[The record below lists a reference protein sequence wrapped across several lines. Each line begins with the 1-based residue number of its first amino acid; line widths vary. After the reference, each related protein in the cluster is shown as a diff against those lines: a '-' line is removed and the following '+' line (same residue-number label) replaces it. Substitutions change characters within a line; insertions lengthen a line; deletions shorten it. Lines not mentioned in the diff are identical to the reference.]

1 MTMQLS
7 LTRHSAPGT
16 AIGRPWSRGAG
27 LALPLLAGV
36 LLWGSAANA
45 LVPESFAPIVE
56 QVAPAVV
63 NISAT
68 GAARQGPRAQMMPPP
83 FDLPPGSPFGEL
95 FRRFMQPE
103 GQLPAPPPRPATSLG
118 SGFIV
123 DATGYVVTNNHV
135 VEGAE
140 EVIITLNDER
150 RLTATVVGNDPSTDI
165 ALLKVETSE
174 PLPTVAWGDSDAI
187 RVGDWVVAVG
197 NPFGLGGTVTVG
209 VLSAR
214 GRDIQSGPFD
224 DFMQIDASINRG
236 NSGGPTFDTEGR
248 VIGINTA
255 IFSPTGGNVGIGFA
269 IPSNLARDVIDQLRE
284 TGEVRRGWLGV
295 RIQVVTPEIA
305 EALGL
310 DDASGALVAD
320 VTPGSPAA
328 EAGLRQ
334 GDVIL
339 RFRGQTV
346 DQMRALPRFVASAPI
361 GEPAD
366 VEILRDGER
375 QTVTVDI
382 GRLATEEAPVAEV
395 APPVA
400 PETLLGAEVA
410 ALSPELRGRFD
421 LDDAV
426 QGVVVVR
433 IVGDGPA
440 LERGLRAGD
449 VIQRVGTTE
458 VRSPSELADA
468 LDAARDADQASALIL
483 VHREGSSLFVGIPLV
498 G

>member
-1 MTMQLS
+1 MQLS
-7 LTRHSAPGT
+7 LTRHSAPGC
-16 AIGRPWSRGAG
+16 AVRRPWSRGAG
-27 LALPLLAGV
+27 AALPLLAGL
-36 LLWGSAANA
+36 LLWSPAADA
-45 LVPESFAPIVE
+45 LAPESFAPIVE

-68 GAARQGPRAQMMPPP
+68 GAPRQSPRTQMPPP
-83 FDLPPGSPFGEL
+83 QFDFPPGTPFGDL
-95 FRRFMQPE
+95 FRRFMEPD
-103 GQLPAPPPRPATSLG
+103 GRMPAPPPRPATSLG

-123 DATGYVVTNNHV
+123 DETGYVVTNNHV
-135 VEGAE
+135 IEGAD

-150 RLTATVVGNDPSTDI
+150 RLTATVVGTDPSTDI
-165 ALLKVETSE
+165 ALLKVESSE
-174 PLPTVAWGDSDAI
+174 PLPTVAWGDSEAI

-284 TGEVRRGWLGV
+284 TGEVRRGWLGM
-295 RIQVVTPEIA
+295 RIQVVTPDIA
-305 EALGL
+305 EAVGL
-310 DDASGALVAD
+310 DDATGALVAD

-339 RFRGQTV
+339 RFRDQTV
-346 DQMRALPRFVASAPI
+346 DQMRALPRLVAAAPI
-361 GEPAD
+361 GEAAS

-375 QTVTVDI
+375 QTVSVEI
-382 GRLATEEAPVAEV
+382 GRLATDEAPVAEV
-395 APPVA
+395 APPA
-400 PETLLGAEVA
+400 DPETLLGAEVA
-410 ALSPELRGRFD
+410 ALTPELRGRFG
-421 LDDAV
+421 LDDTV

-440 LERGLRAGD
+440 LERGLRPGD
-449 VIQRVGTTE
+449 VIQRVGAVQ
-458 VRSPSELADA
+458 VRSPAELEEA
-468 LDAARDADQASALIL
+468 LDAAREADQSSALIL